1 MMSVRGITLS
11 KSAYGVALGLLAALS
26 VHCGG
31 GGGSPGGQSTDQMV
45 QDLLRGADTG
55 GGGQPPPGGQQNT
68 LGPAPSS
75 GGQPTAGS
83 GSSGGGGSSEFYS
96 FEENV
101 QRIKEKVPT
110 WDNGS
115 GVTVNF
121 LNETSGKRLSI
132 VFVDQTAPIY
142 KDQIGLWVVQGKAT
156 GNNETLGHMVIG
168 LQNLAPGRYSGSPS
182 NKSVVMSIAL
192 TSGNY
197 DGNSPETT
205 WTINQGGWIE
215 LTLQEGRSAGDLE
228 GTFRAK
234 LYSNDTKKFYTVE
247 NGYLYINR

>member
-1 MMSVRGITLS
+1 MMSDRRLALS
-11 KSAYGVALGLLAALS
+11 KSAYGLALGLLAAFS

-45 QDLLRGADTG
+45 QDLLRGAGPND
-55 GGGQPPPGGQQNT
+55 QPAPGPQHS

-75 GGQPTAGS
+75 GGQTAGGGSS
-83 GSSGGGGSSEFYS
+83 GSSGGSSEFYS
-96 FEENV
+96 FEENM

-110 WDNGS
+110 WDNGA
-115 GVTVNF
+115 GITVNF
-121 LNETSGKRLSI
+121 LNETSGKRLSL
-132 VFVDQTAPIY
+132 VFVDQGPPIF

-182 NKSVVMSIAL
+182 SKAVVMSIAL
-192 TSGNY
+192 TSANY

-205 WTINQGGWIE
+205 WTINEGGWIE
-215 LTLQEGRSAGDLE
+215 MTLQDGRAPGDLE